1 MPASQAYLYLG
12 GSEIGN
18 VYPKTNSQ
26 ARRPGIPHNVVSAT
40 ATYAFDNGIAVN
52 ADVSHVDSVYSGY
65 NQKVTLP
72 AYWLL
77 NVGGSYT
84 TGPWLFR
91 VVVKNA
97 NNARYFR
104 AGGQD
109 LFGADI
115 ALPQAPRS
123 FQATLQYKF

>member
-1 MPASQAYLYLG
+1 MLLH
-12 GSEIGN
+12 
-18 VYPKTNSQ
+18 V
-26 ARRPGIPHNVVSAT
+26 R
-40 ATYAFDNGIAVN
+40 
-52 ADVSHVDSVYSGY
+52 DVSHVDSVFANYT
-65 NQKVTLP
+65 QKVKLP

-77 NVGGSYT
+77 NLGASYK

-91 VVVKNA
+91 IGVKNV

-115 ALPQAPRS
+115 ALPQLPRS
-123 FQATLQYKF
+123 WQATLKYSF